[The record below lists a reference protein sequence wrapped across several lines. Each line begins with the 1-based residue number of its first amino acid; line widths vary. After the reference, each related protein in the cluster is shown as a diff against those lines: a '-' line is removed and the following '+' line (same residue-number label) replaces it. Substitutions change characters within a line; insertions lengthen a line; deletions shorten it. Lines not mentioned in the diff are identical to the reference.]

1 MQVAR
6 LSLGRE
12 RGAKCTL
19 RLLRLASEH
28 MCPGE
33 HRYTVADPPC
43 GPDTAC
49 QRQALLC
56 LRNGLLRHQHRVVTV
71 CECVVRARH
80 PLLMTSLLRQVQ
92 RLAPASQSLIE
103 ISKTESDGAGDES
116 SITLRCQ
123 RAN

>member
-1 MQVAR
+1 
-6 LSLGRE
+6 
-12 RGAKCTL
+12 
-19 RLLRLASEH
+19 
-28 MCPGE
+28 
-33 HRYTVADPPC
+33 
-43 GPDTAC
+43 DTAC

-123 RAN
+123 RANLSRQLGRLTNVFLALLRSAQCTVAGL